1 MIRLTEDIC
10 SLSDF
15 KRDTTA
21 ALDHLRASHRP
32 MVLTVNGR
40 AEMVVQDAASY
51 QATLDALDRAEAN
64 AGIRRGLQAMA
75 EGRTRSAREVIAKPA
90 RAARKKSFSRLKKL
104 MTEPNILEG

>member
-1 MIRLTEDIC
+1 MIQLTEDIR

-21 ALDHLRASHRP
+21 ALEHLRKSHRP

-51 QATLDALDRAEAN
+51 QATLDALERAEAN
-64 AGIRRGLQAMA
+64 AGIARGLQAVA
-75 EGRTRSAREVIAKPA
+75 EGRTRPLEDVIASLKRRQRGLKGK
-90 RAARKKSFSRLKKL
+90 RAAVSR
-104 MTEPNILEG
+104 

>member
-1 MIRLTEDIC
+1 MIRLTEDIR

-21 ALDHLRASHRP
+21 ALEHLRKSHRP

-51 QATLDALDRAEAN
+51 QATLDALERAEAN
-64 AGIRRGLQAMA
+64 AGIRRGLDDLAQ
-75 EGRTRSAREVIAKPA
+75 GRTLPAREVIAGI
-90 RAARKKSFSRLKKL
+90 RKKRAMGQKEKRGSISR
-104 MTEPNILEG
+104 

>member
-1 MIRLTEDIC
+1 MMRLTEDIR

-21 ALDHLRASHRP
+21 ALEHLRKSHRP

-51 QATLDALDRAEAN
+51 QATLDALERAEAN
-64 AGIRRGLQAMA
+64 EGIRRGLQAMA
-75 EGRTRSAREVIAKPA
+75 EGKTRPLEDVIASIKRKQRA
-90 RAARKKSFSRLKKL
+90 RAMKGKRGTVSA
-104 MTEPNILEG
+104 

>member
-1 MIRLTEDIC
+1 MIQLTEDIR

-21 ALDHLRASHRP
+21 ALEHLRKSHRP

-51 QATLDALDRAEAN
+51 QATLDALERAEAN

-75 EGRTRSAREVIAKPA
+75 EGRTRPAREVIASLKS
-90 RAARKKSFSRLKKL
+90 RRGGVKGKRDAAS
-104 MTEPNILEG
+104 G

>member
-1 MIRLTEDIC
+1 MIRLAEDIR

-21 ALDHLRASHRP
+21 ALDHLRKTHRP

-40 AEMVVQDAASY
+40 AEMVVQDAESY
-51 QATLDALDRAEAN
+51 QRTLDALERAEAN

-75 EGRTRSAREVIAKPA
+75 EGRTRPAREAIASIKAA
-90 RAARKKSFSRLKKL
+90 RADVVKRKRDAVSR
-104 MTEPNILEG
+104 

>member
-1 MIRLTEDIC
+1 MMRLTEDIR

-21 ALDHLRASHRP
+21 ALEHLRKSHRP

-51 QATLDALDRAEAN
+51 QATLDALERAEAN

-75 EGRTRSAREVIAKPA
+75 EGKTRPAREVIAEIKSRRSGGP
-90 RAARKKSFSRLKKL
+90 KK
-104 MTEPNILEG
+104 GVG

>member
-1 MIRLTEDIC
+1 MIQLTEDIR

-21 ALDHLRASHRP
+21 ALEHLRKSHRP

-51 QATLDALDRAEAN
+51 QATLDALESAEAN
-64 AGIRRGLQAMA
+64 AGIRRGLRAKG
-75 EGRTRSAREVIAKPA
+75 EGRMRPAREVIALLKS
-90 RAARKKSFSRLKKL
+90 RRGGVNRKREVKSR
-104 MTEPNILEG
+104 

>member
-1 MIRLTEDIC
+1 MMRLTEDIR

-21 ALDHLRASHRP
+21 ALEHLRKSHRP

-51 QATLDALDRAEAN
+51 QATLDALERAEGN

-75 EGRTRSAREVIAKPA
+75 EGKTRPLEDVIAAIKKKQRTRAMKEKRGAVSA
-90 RAARKKSFSRLKKL
+90 
-104 MTEPNILEG
+104 

>member
-1 MIRLTEDIC
+1 MIQLTEDIR

-21 ALDHLRASHRP
+21 ALKHLRKSHRP

-51 QATLDALDRAEAN
+51 QATLDALERAEAN
-64 AGIRRGLQAMA
+64 AGIRRGLQAVA
-75 EGRTRSAREVIAKPA
+75 EGRTQPLREAFDSIKA
-90 RAARKKSFSRLKKL
+90 SRGSGPRGKRGS
-104 MTEPNILEG
+104 ISR

>member
-1 MIRLTEDIC
+1 MIQLMEDIR

-15 KRDTTA
+15 KRDTTT
-21 ALDHLRASHRP
+21 ALEHLRKSHRP

-51 QATLDALDRAEAN
+51 QATLDALERAEAN

-75 EGRTRSAREVIAKPA
+75 EGKTRPAREVIA
-90 RAARKKSFSRLKKL
+90 SLKKKRAL
-104 MTEPNILEG
+104 GLKEKRGSISR

>member
-1 MIRLTEDIC
+1 MMRLTEDIR

-21 ALDHLRASHRP
+21 ALDHLRKSHRP

-51 QATLDALDRAEAN
+51 QATLDALERAEAN
-64 AGIRRGLQAMA
+64 AGIRRGLDDLAN
-75 EGRTRSAREVIAKPA
+75 GRTRPAREVIADI
-90 RAARKKSFSRLKKL
+90 RKKRAPGLKEKRGSVSR
-104 MTEPNILEG
+104 

>member
-1 MIRLTEDIC
+1 MIQLTEDIR

-21 ALDHLRASHRP
+21 ALEHLRKSRRP

-51 QATLDALDRAEAN
+51 QATLDALERAEAN
-64 AGIRRGLQAMA
+64 AGIQRGLQAMA
-75 EGRTRSAREVIAKPA
+75 EGRTRPAPEVIA
-90 RAARKKSFSRLKKL
+90 SLKKKRAL
-104 MTEPNILEG
+104 GLKEKRGLISR

>member
-1 MIRLTEDIC
+1 MRLTEDIR

-21 ALDHLRASHRP
+21 ALDHLRKSHRP

-51 QATLDALDRAEAN
+51 QATLDALERAEAN
-64 AGIRRGLQAMA
+64 EGIRRGLEDMA
-75 EGRTRSAREVIAKPA
+75 AGRTRPAREVIAEIKKK
-90 RAARKKSFSRLKKL
+90 RALGLKEKRASVSR
-104 MTEPNILEG
+104 

>member
-1 MIRLTEDIC
+1 MIRLTEDIR

-21 ALDHLRASHRP
+21 ALDHVRKSHRP

-51 QATLDALDRAEAN
+51 QATLDALERAEAN
-64 AGIRRGLQAMA
+64 AGIRRGLEAVA
-75 EGRTRSAREVIAKPA
+75 EGRVQPLREAIDSIKAQRVLTVKRK
-90 RAARKKSFSRLKKL
+90 RAAISR
-104 MTEPNILEG
+104 

>member
-1 MIRLTEDIC
+1 MMKLTEDIR

-21 ALDHLRASHRP
+21 ALEHLRKSHRP

-51 QATLDALDRAEAN
+51 QATLDALERAEAN
-64 AGIRRGLQAMA
+64 AGIRRGLDDLAN
-75 EGRTRSAREVIAKPA
+75 GRTRPAREVIAEI
-90 RAARKKSFSRLKKL
+90 RKKRALGLKEKRGQI
-104 MTEPNILEG
+104 PR

>member
-1 MIRLTEDIC
+1 MMRLTEDIR

-21 ALDHLRASHRP
+21 ALEHLRKSHRP

-51 QATLDALDRAEAN
+51 QATLDALERAEAN

-75 EGRTRSAREVIAKPA
+75 EGKTRPAREVIASIKKKQRA
-90 RAARKKSFSRLKKL
+90 RAMKEKRGAVSA
-104 MTEPNILEG
+104 

>member
-1 MIRLTEDIC
+1 MIRLTEDIR

-21 ALDHLRASHRP
+21 ALEHLRKSHRP

-51 QATLDALDRAEAN
+51 QATLDALERAEAN
-64 AGIRRGLQAMA
+64 AGIRRGLQAVA
-75 EGRTRSAREVIAKPA
+75 EGRVQPLREAIDSIKAQRVRVVKRK
-90 RAARKKSFSRLKKL
+90 RAAVSR
-104 MTEPNILEG
+104 